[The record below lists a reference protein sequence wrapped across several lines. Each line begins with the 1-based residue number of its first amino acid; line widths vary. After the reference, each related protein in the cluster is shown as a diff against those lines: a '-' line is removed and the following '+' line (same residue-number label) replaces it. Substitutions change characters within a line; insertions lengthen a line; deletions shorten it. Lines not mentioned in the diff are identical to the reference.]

1 VETLREMLSG
11 MIDLHSTQ
19 VNQRMNEIMKF
30 LTMMS
35 ATFVPLNLI
44 AAIYGM
50 NFKNM
55 PELGIS
61 WMYFAVWGLMLA
73 IVGGMLYLYKKK
85 DWL

>member
-1 VETLREMLSG
+1 
-11 MIDLHSTQ
+11 
-19 VNQRMNEIMKF
+19 
-30 LTMMS
+30 
-35 ATFVPLNLI
+35 
-44 AAIYGM
+44 M